1 MDIIPPNNIEAEQSV
16 IGSLLLDREVVL
28 EVLDILSPDD
38 FYEDKHRVLFEV
50 IATLFNE
57 NKSIDILT
65 VSERLKMLNYL
76 EVVGGISYLTQI
88 INSVAVASHAKS
100 YAKIV
105 REKSKLR
112 KIINKSSQLMQQ
124 ALSGKEEKLP
134 ELLVEIEQ
142 QMNGLVD
149 INKERIVEV
158 KPLLTKLS
166 EEMLEFKQGKRQS
179 ISTGFE
185 KLDNIVDGFIVPH
198 IWIIGGYTGQGKTFF
213 TLDLL
218 KNLMRNG
225 MRPILFSTE
234 NSSTRNVLRLLGTIT
249 ALSEMKLY

>member
-134 ELLVEIEQ
+134 ELLVEI
-142 QMNGLVD
+142 G
-149 INKERIVEV
+149 
-158 KPLLTKLS
+158 
-166 EEMLEFKQGKRQS
+166 
-179 ISTGFE
+179 
-185 KLDNIVDGFIVPH
+185 
-198 IWIIGGYTGQGKTFF
+198 
-213 TLDLL
+213 
-218 KNLMRNG
+218 
-225 MRPILFSTE
+225 
-234 NSSTRNVLRLLGTIT
+234 
-249 ALSEMKLY
+249 